1 MKNYSVFLLSILMI
15 FSFLAGDELK
25 SENQALGKYGRVL
38 NELKLR
44 LALDEVQFKK
54 SNEVF
59 FANESQKKVDLDLFK
74 TSSMAMIRAAERRRE
89 ITDSRINEIL
99 SDLQKI
105 SFEKY
110 KKEREADKELFRL
123 REGVL
128 LTNKQ
133 EIQAEIIISEYEN
146 VLKRLYIRLDYYIKS
161 GQDRKK
167 KSSESGKLLKSRT
180 GGLERRNPEVVKMEQ
195 GPPEKI
201 LEVQNEKAKRIKE
214 YLTGDQKVLY
224 SELLKFQEQELRSYI
239 RKLRR

>member
-1 MKNYSVFLLSILMI
+1 MKIISVFLSIIFILFGFLS
-15 FSFLAGDELK
+15 GDELK
-25 SENQALGKYGRVL
+25 SDDQGTEQYRRVL
-38 NELKLR
+38 NELKLK
-44 LALDEVQFKK
+44 LALDEVQFKTINDIF
-54 SNEVF
+54 S
-59 FANESQKKVDLDLFK
+59 ANESQKKVDLDLFK
-74 TSSMAMIRAAERRRE
+74 TSSMALIRAAERRRE

-110 KKEREADKELFRL
+110 RKEREAVKELFRL
-123 REGVL
+123 REGLL

-133 EIQAEIIISEYEN
+133 RLQVELIISEHEN
-146 VLKRLYIRLDYYIKS
+146 ILKRLYGRLDYYVRS

-167 KSSESGKLLKSRT
+167 RSSESGKLLKSRS

-201 LEVQNEKAKRIKE
+201 LEIQNEKAKMIKE
-214 YLTGDQKVLY
+214 YLTDDQKKLY

>member
-1 MKNYSVFLLSILMI
+1 MKNFLVFLLSILI
-15 FSFLAGDELK
+15 TFSFLAGDELK
-25 SENQALGKYGRVL
+25 SNDQVLETYGRVL
-38 NELKLR
+38 NELKLK
-44 LALDEVQFKK
+44 LALDENQFKK
-54 SNEVF
+54 INDIFS
-59 FANESQKKVDLDLFK
+59 ANESQKKVDLDLFK

-110 KKEREADKELFRL
+110 KKEREAVKELFRL
-123 REGVL
+123 KEGLL

-133 EIQAEIIISEYEN
+133 RIQVELIISEHEN
-146 VLKRLYIRLDYYIKS
+146 LLKRLYGRLDYYIRS

-167 KSSESGKLLKSRT
+167 RSSESGKLLKSRT

-201 LEVQNEKAKRIKE
+201 LEILNEKAKRIKE
-214 YLTGDQKVLY
+214 YLTDDQKILY
-224 SELLKFQEQELRSYI
+224 SEFLKFQEQELRSYI